1 MGGDQKLPPKKT
13 CKQWMIDYVASVNPP
28 PTGQHGRDL
37 TVTRQQV
44 FNVTASRKP
53 WLPRLAVTMV
63 NKDMTC
69 GDISWLVSSK
79 DAFTDILD
87 AIIFHGKAG
96 NIIVGLG
103 IENTV
108 QDIFQ
113 KGNSIFRAI
122 DTEADLLPTFCGA
135 HQGPKET
142 VAGRGCRLEGLLDS
156 ATRQP
161 HPPPPPFCG

>member
-1 MGGDQKLPPKKT
+1 
-13 CKQWMIDYVASVNPP
+13 MIDCVTSVNPP
-28 PTGQHGRDL
+28 PTASVARPDSNS
-37 TVTRQQV
+37 QQV

-53 WLPRLAVTMV
+53 WLARLAVSMV
-63 NKDMTC
+63 DKDMTC

-142 VAGRGCRLEGLLDS
+142 VAGRGCRLGGLLDS

-161 HPPPPPFCG
+161 PTLLWLIGSIPA

>member
-1 MGGDQKLPPKKT
+1 MWRHQ
-13 CKQWMIDYVASVNPP
+13 
-28 PTGQHGRDL
+28 L
-37 TVTRQQV
+37 TSLVKVHTD
-44 FNVTASRKP
+44 
-53 WLPRLAVTMV
+53 
-63 NKDMTC
+63 KD
-69 GDISWLVSSK
+69 I
-79 DAFTDILD
+79 FD
-87 AIIFHGKAG
+87 AIRSSFYGKAG

-142 VAGRGCRLEGLLDS
+142 VAGRGCRLGGLLDS
-156 ATRQP
+156 ATLQP
-161 HPPPPPFCG
+161 PTLLWLIGSIPA